1 MKIAIDSYCYHRY
14 FGEVYDNQENPDR
27 SMTVEDFLKR
37 AIELDV
43 DGVSLE
49 TCFLQSTDESYLQ
62 RLRGILHQGKLE
74 PVVAWGHP
82 DGLEGGKN
90 VAALHDMKRHFK
102 TCEQL
107 NAKVMRIVGSSLAF
121 RHEPHGPQIERLSK
135 LLKEPAQ
142 MAEGLGI
149 KLAMENHFDFTT
161 DEILEILT
169 NVASDC
175 LGVTFDT
182 GNALRICENPVEAAQ
197 KLVKHIYATHV
208 KDLAPLYGG
217 NPQDWYFFASVPLGR
232 GIVDIPSIVTVLEE
246 AGYEG
251 LCTIEIDYLHPD
263 YDDEDPSVG
272 ESVNYLRKIGKSA
285 A

>member
-1 MKIAIDSYCYHRY
+1 
-14 FGEVYDNQENPDR
+14 
-27 SMTVEDFLKR
+27 MTYEDFLKR
-37 AIELDV
+37 AIELKV
-43 DGVSLE
+43 NGVSLE
-49 TCFLQSTDESYLQ
+49 TCFLPSTDESYLKKI
-62 RLRGILHQGKLE
+62 RGILDQGGLE

-82 DGLEGGKN
+82 DGLEGGRN
-90 VAALHDMKRHFK
+90 VAALDDMKLHFR
-102 TCEQL
+102 TCELL
-107 NAKVMRIVGSSLAF
+107 NARVMRIVGSSLAF
-121 RHEPHGPQIERLSK
+121 RHEPHGPQIERLSE
-135 LLKEPAQ
+135 LLKEPAK
-142 MAEGLGI
+142 MAESHGI
-149 KLAMENHFDFTT
+149 RLAMENHFDFTT
-161 DEILEILT
+161 EEILEILN

-182 GNALRICENPVEAAQ
+182 GNALRICENPVGAAQ

-232 GIVDIPSIVTVLEE
+232 GIVDIPSIVSVLEE

-263 YDDEDPSVG
+263 YDDEDPSVS
-272 ESVNYLRKIGKSA
+272 ESVNYLRELDKSA